1 MKYIITENRLNKVI
15 FKYLDDKLEGVEQ
28 FKGSDYDI
36 VFKLPNE
43 EYAMLGWE
51 KSGTL
56 YILYRL
62 VDDISNLFGLDDT
75 DAETVIGK
83 YVENTYNLKV
93 SHTMIVQYI
102 LVVRS

>member
-15 FKYLDDKLEGVEQ
+15 FKYLDDRFEGVEQ
-28 FKGSDYDI
+28 FIGSNYDI

-43 EYAMLGWE
+43 EYGILGWE

-56 YILYRL
+56 YILNQL

-75 DAETVIGK
+75 DSETVISK
-83 YVENTYNLKV
+83 YVEDTYNLKV
-93 SHTMIVQYI
+93 SHTKRIYSK
-102 LVVRS
+102 RWYFS